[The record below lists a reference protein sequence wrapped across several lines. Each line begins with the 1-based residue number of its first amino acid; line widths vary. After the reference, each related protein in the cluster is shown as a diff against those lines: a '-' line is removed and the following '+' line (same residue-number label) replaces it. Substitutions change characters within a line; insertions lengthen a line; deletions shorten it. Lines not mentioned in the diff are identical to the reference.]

1 LDRLR
6 AAFGV
11 ENMSR
16 SFLGAYPG
24 DAVPTSVAASA
35 DGLLA
40 LAQNMDTDCSDDEDE
55 EVTNNDDKNDL

>member
-1 LDRLR
+1 
-6 AAFGV
+6 
-11 ENMSR
+11 MSR
-16 SFLGAYPG
+16 SLLGAYPG
-24 DAVPTSVAASA
+24 DAVPTSEAASA